1 MCRTLSKSPIFWQM
15 SCSFRSSPLI
25 LSIRGSHD
33 LDADLTGD
41 VCLDPF
47 GMVAALWHVCIS
59 QAATSLTRLPTKKQ
73 NYGTSVGTAAR
84 AQLWSFLT
92 DKSDSVTRQPLLL
105 ACSQHAVS
113 YGATQCKCLQDTASI
128 NLLTRDGTASIAT
141 RGQVLT

>member
-1 MCRTLSKSPIFWQM
+1 M
-15 SCSFRSSPLI
+15 
-25 LSIRGSHD
+25 
-33 LDADLTGD
+33 DADLTGD
-41 VCLDPF
+41 VCLHPF
-47 GMVAALWHVCIS
+47 GMVAALWHVCIG

-84 AQLWSFLT
+84 DQLRGFLT
-92 DKSDSVTRQPLLL
+92 DSVTRQPLLL